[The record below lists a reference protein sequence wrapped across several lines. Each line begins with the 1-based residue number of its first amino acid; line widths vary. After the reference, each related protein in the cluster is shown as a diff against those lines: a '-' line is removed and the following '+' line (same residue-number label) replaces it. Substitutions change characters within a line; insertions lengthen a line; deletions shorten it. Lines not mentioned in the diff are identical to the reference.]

1 MTPLFSILHPT
12 IRLPDGWMGA
22 YKTWLGNCD
31 DWSRVEYMLAVDGL
45 SAAGELWRR
54 SDTLEYRIAA
64 NLRRRCYVDA
74 INAAARASTGQI
86 LVVAADDWFPTPHWD
101 TEILKHIPDPTIER
115 VLWIE
120 SEHPHIMTH
129 AVMTRAY
136 YERPGRGGCG
146 GNLFHPAYSS
156 YGCDDDLTA
165 YAQRDG
171 VVVRPGMRF
180 EHRHWTLGTAP
191 MDAAYGHIAQ
201 MGGDKDEIFARR
213 QKENFR

>member
-1 MTPLFSILHPT
+1 MKPLFSILHPT
-12 IRLPDGWMGA
+12 IRLPDGWLGA

-31 DWSRVEYMLAVDGL
+31 DWSRVEYILCSEQPRLLADFP
-45 SAAGELWRR
+45 
-54 SDTLEYRIAA
+54 EYRYRLLT
-64 NLRRRCYVDA
+64 NHKRPCYVDA
-74 INAAARASTGQI
+74 INAAALASTGQI

-120 SEHPHIMTH
+120 SEHPHLMTH

-191 MDAAYGHIAQ
+191 MDDAYSHIAQ
-201 MGGDKDEIFARR
+201 QGGDKDAIFARR
-213 QKENFR
+213 QKENFQ